1 MGPKRRRETDDY
13 LLKKLGSSPVAFAS
27 VAVAEFVRKVRQVV
41 DLFDSSRSSEA
52 LESLRGLRDIETE
65 FSLWDDLEERHALG
79 RLTLWRLLLADG
91 NYAAI
96 NSFRKNETFLEF
108 IRGLKTW
115 KQVLTESERLAE
127 QKNAAEARKLL
138 VSRLYPD
145 YANLFRPT
153 NSWKAKKGEHWDK
166 WRKRMP
172 DFDLGLSARE
182 WSQESYSPSRRW
194 SVLYVLYEGVLPR
207 GEPCQWMCLTLFA
220 VKSKGWVPVRQDFM
234 QDFGSFAVNDRGEIL
249 TEMADQAGLKW
260 ELTRPDW
267 TRFSGR
273 LCGRSHKVEPL
284 ETGSFLLT
292 GWSELRAHP
301 EKKGLRWEFAGLPQD
316 MEFRKNTINDPHFH
330 IPAGMDQDTTQ
341 KFVAHLEHI
350 AEEARKALKEKP
362 DNKVMRYWIDYAS
375 EALALITDLR
385 NTEAFEEPILL
396 PRAYQRR
403 SSYYSA

>member
-1 MGPKRRRETDDY
+1 
-13 LLKKLGSSPVAFAS
+13 VAFAS
-27 VAVAEFVRKVRQVV
+27 VAVAELVRKVRQVV
-41 DLFDSSRSSEA
+41 DLIDSSRAADA
-52 LESLRGLRDIETE
+52 LESLRSLRDVETE

-79 RLTLWRLLLADG
+79 RLTLWKLLLADG

-96 NSFRKNETFLEF
+96 NSFRKTETFLEF

-127 QKNAAEARKLL
+127 KKDAAEARKLL

-153 NSWKAKKGEHWDK
+153 NDWKPKKGEDWDK

-172 DFDLGLSARE
+172 DFDLGLAVRE
-182 WSQESYSPSRRW
+182 WSQEYSPSGRW
-194 SVLYVLYEGVLPR
+194 TVLYVLYEGVVAR
-207 GEPCQWMCLTLFA
+207 GEQRQWMCLTLFA
-220 VKSKGWVPVRQDFM
+220 VKSKGWVPVRHDFM

-249 TEMADQAGLKW
+249 MEMANRAGFKW
-260 ELTRPDW
+260 ELARPDW
-267 TRFSGR
+267 TRFSGH
-273 LCGRSHKVEPL
+273 LCGRTHKVEPQ

-301 EKKGLRWEFAGLPQD
+301 EEKGLRWEFAGFPQD
-316 MEFRKNTINDPHFH
+316 MEFRKNTINDPNFH

-341 KFVAHLEHI
+341 KFVAHLKHLR
-350 AEEARKALKEKP
+350 EEAGKALEEKP
-362 DNKVMRYWIDYAS
+362 DDKVMRYWIDYSS
-375 EALALITDLR
+375 EALALITDLK

-396 PRAYQRR
+396 PRTYQRR
-403 SSYYSA
+403 SSYYAS